1 MISFYIFR
9 HFSAIELTYRG
20 FKVFNWDKDCEN
32 PNAWFRRRKK
42 GFDFF
47 LFEAL
52 LCSYILPVHLKIT
65 PTTPFQMSC
74 CQNFHQIR
82 FFSDFQ
88 CIVFQPLVRSPLS
101 GISILPCACHKILW
115 LPGRCDQRRKTQN
128 FPDSKLFYR

>member
-52 LCSYILPVHLKIT
+52 LCSYYLFTSKLLQQRLFKCLVVRISNRLEIA
-65 PTTPFQMSC
+65 
-74 CQNFHQIR
+74 R
-82 FFSDFQ
+82 FFSGFQ
-88 CIVFQPLVRSPLS
+88 CIVVQPLVRSPLS
-101 GISILPCACHKILW
+101 GISILLCACHKITLA
-115 LPGRCDQRRKTQN
+115 PRQM
-128 FPDSKLFYR
+128 